1 MKPLIIFQALKDKK
15 SLKIGL
21 ISAAIIMIIYFAFS
35 LILGLL
41 SIGKWYDE
49 SFLLIAQFA
58 ILKSFSGFVLVDWL
72 LFFGLPLSGGLLF
85 ANYNYWKCK
94 SNTAGNIG
102 LVAGLFAATCPAC
115 ILPILGLASIATT
128 LFNLSLI
135 IKTSALVVIVASTYF
150 VIYKQQKC
158 KVSQK

>member
-1 MKPLIIFQALKDKK
+1 MNPLIIFQALKDKK

-21 ISAAIIMIIYFAFS
+21 ISALVITIVYFAFS
-35 LILGLL
+35 LVLGLI

-58 ILKSFSGFVLVDWL
+58 ILKSFSGFKFIDWI
-72 LFFGLPLSGGLLF
+72 LFFALPLSGGLLF
-85 ANYNYWKCK
+85 ANYQYWKCK
-94 SNTAGNIG
+94 SNAAANLG

-128 LFNLSLI
+128 LFNLSLY
-135 IKTSALVVIVASTYF
+135 IKTSALVIIIASTYF
-150 VIYKQQKC
+150 VIYKQRKC
-158 KVSQK
+158 KVTLK

>member
-1 MKPLIIFQALKDKK
+1 MNPFIIFQPLKEKK
-15 SLKIGL
+15 SLKIGI
-21 ISAAIIMIIYFAFS
+21 ISAVIITIVYFAFS

-58 ILKSFSGFVLVDWL
+58 ILKSFSGFRFIDWI
-72 LFFGLPLSGGLLF
+72 LFFGLPLAGGLLF
-85 ANYNYWKCK
+85 ANYQYWKCK
-94 SNTAGNIG
+94 SNATANIG

-128 LFNLSLI
+128 LFNLSLF
-135 IKTSALVVIVASTYF
+135 IKTGALVIIIASTYF

-158 KVSQK
+158 RVS

>member
-1 MKPLIIFQALKDKK
+1 MNPFVIFQALKDKR
-15 SLKIGL
+15 SLKIGI
-21 ISAAIIMIIYFAFS
+21 ISALIITIVYFAFS
-35 LILGLL
+35 LVLGLV

-58 ILKSFSGFVLVDWL
+58 ILKSFSGFRFIDWI

-85 ANYNYWKCK
+85 ANYRYWRCK
-94 SNTAGNIG
+94 GNSAANIG

-128 LFNLSLI
+128 LFNISLF
-135 IKTSALVVIVASTYF
+135 IKISALVIIIASTYF

-158 KVSQK
+158 KVKQ